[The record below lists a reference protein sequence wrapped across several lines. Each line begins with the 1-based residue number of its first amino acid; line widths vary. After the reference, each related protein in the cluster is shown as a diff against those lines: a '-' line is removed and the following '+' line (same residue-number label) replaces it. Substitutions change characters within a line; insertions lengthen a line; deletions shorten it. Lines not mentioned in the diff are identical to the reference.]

1 MFLRTSTQSGDGAS
15 SGLPVLEREQVT
27 LSNVQIDSWLATH
40 PSFGS
45 FDRGSETIRT
55 LRTVLAKYAW
65 RRPEA
70 LEFFEGRLGRFYLRE
85 DVLGRPLYFCA
96 AAAQGVLTILI
107 SREPRVGLE
116 LAGAA
121 EADSLLARVETEIA
135 PQERDVIAG
144 LSPVARRRALLSI
157 WTRKRALQ
165 QANAVHEV
173 TSLKSIAVGL
183 GELALELPPSFGW
196 LHQWRLHGF
205 TLRSGEIG
213 SIAVYR
219 HEALLVLGAGD
230 RRSTGKRSLPGR
242 ERRRPIA
249 TAI

>member
-15 SGLPVLEREQVT
+15 SGLPVLEREQIT
-27 LSNVQIDSWLATH
+27 LSNVQIDSWLAAH
-40 PSFGS
+40 PSFVPS
-45 FDRGSETIRT
+45 ERGVAT
-55 LRTVLAKYAW
+55 LRALRSVLSKYAW

-70 LEFFEGRLGRFYLRE
+70 LEFFEGRLGRLYLRE
-85 DVLGRPLYFCA
+85 DVHGRPLYFCSA
-96 AAAQGVLTILI
+96 AARGVLTILV

-116 LAGAA
+116 LTAASEA
-121 EADSLLARVETEIA
+121 EALLPRVEAEIA
-135 PQERDVIAG
+135 AHERDIIAG

-173 TSLKSIAVGL
+173 ASLKSIAVGL
-183 GELALELPPSFGW
+183 GELALELPASSGW

-213 SIAVYR
+213 SIAVHR
-219 HEALLVLGAGD
+219 HEQLLILGAGD
-230 RRSTGKRSLPGR
+230 RRSGEKRALPGH
-242 ERRRPIA
+242 ERRRSAIA
-249 TAI
+249 V

>member
-1 MFLRTSTQSGDGAS
+1 MFPRTSTQTSDGAS
-15 SGLPVLEREQVT
+15 CGLPVLEREQIT

-40 PSFGS
+40 PSFGIS
-45 FDRGSETIRT
+45 DREGATMRA
-55 LRTVLAKYAW
+55 LRTVLAKYTW

-70 LEFFEGRLGRFYLRE
+70 LEFFEGRLGRLYLRE
-85 DVLGRPLYFCA
+85 DVLGRPLYFSCA
-96 AAAQGVLTILI
+96 AARGVLAILV

-116 LAGAA
+116 LAAGSEA
-121 EADSLLARVETEIA
+121 EALLPRIEAEIA
-135 PQERDVIAG
+135 AQERDVLAG
-144 LSPVARRRALLSI
+144 LSPAARRRALLSI

-173 TSLKSIAVGL
+173 ANLKSIAVGQ
-183 GELALELPPSFGW
+183 GELALDLPASFGW

-219 HEALLVLGAGD
+219 HEQLLILGAGD
-230 RRSTGKRSLPGR
+230 RRGANNRALPGH
-242 ERRRPIA
+242 ERRKLA
-249 TAI
+249 TAV